1 MQIKTPFVLL
11 IILGNACLYLDAVF
25 AFVLA
30 VTMDCL
36 LVLLLNVPVAL
47 SLYSLGR
54 LLSKRLYI

>member
-1 MQIKTPFVLL
+1 MLAYI
-11 IILGNACLYLDAVF
+11 YLDAVF

-36 LVLLLNVPVAL
+36 VVLLLNVPVAL

>member
-1 MQIKTPFVLL
+1 MQIKTSFFLL
-11 IILGNACLYLDAVF
+11 LLGNTCLYLDAAF

-36 LVLLLNVPVAL
+36 LVLLLNIPVVVI
-47 SLYSLGR
+47 LYSLGR